1 MQRSKDE
8 KLATEEQEKSIVG
21 KENIAL
27 CEQMEG
33 VCLQQTVQS
42 GEVQGKFRKGGRV

>member
-1 MQRSKDE
+1 M
-8 KLATEEQEKSIVG
+8 ATKEQEKSIAG

-33 VCLQQTVQS
+33 VRLQQRLQS